1 MTEDEVRQLIV
12 EIASVPD
19 IAALIPDQPLTEQGL
34 DSLDLASLLLL
45 VEERYGIGVPDS
57 SVTECSTI
65 NGLLKFAD
73 DLNGTD

>member
-45 VEERYGIGVPDS
+45 VEERYGVVVPDS
-57 SVTECSTI
+57 SVSECSTI
-65 NGLLKFAD
+65 NGLLKFA
-73 DLNGTD
+73 NNVKGTN